1 MTIDV
6 TEQTF
11 EAEVVERSKTTPV
24 VIDLWAPW
32 CGPCRQLGPL
42 LEEVVAATNGQ
53 VVLVKVDVDE
63 NPAISQAFHVQGIPA
78 VYAMKDAK
86 VVNGFVG
93 AQGRDAVVEF
103 VQSLLPSEKEQQ
115 LAALLEAGDELSLR
129 AVLESAPDHVDA
141 TSALAELLVDDGR
154 SDEALELLAKIPESA
169 ETRRIAAKARV
180 GTDEAPI
187 DVELDARL
195 TGLLERVKDDEAARQ
210 EYLDVLELLG
220 ADDPRTA
227 GYRKALTAQL
237 F

>member
-1 MTIDV
+1 MTVDV

-53 VVLVKVDVDE
+53 VALVKVDVDE
-63 NPAISQAFHVQGIPA
+63 NPSISQAFQVQGIPA

-103 VQSLLPSEKEQQ
+103 VQSLLPNEQEQ
-115 LAALLEAGDELSLR
+115 KLAELLEAGDELSLR
-129 AVLESAPDHVDA
+129 AALESAPGHVAA
-141 TSALAELLVDDGR
+141 TTALADLLVEDDRAG
-154 SDEALELLAKIPESA
+154 EALELLAKIPESA
-169 ETRRIAAKARV
+169 DTRRIAAKARV
-180 GTDEAPI
+180 GADDEPI
-187 DVELDARL
+187 DAALDERL
-195 TGLLERVKDDEAARQ
+195 SGLLPRVKDDEAARQ